1 MKRRNIL
8 TAVLLPVLLAAAVL
22 VLGTLCLLYTS
33 DAADD

>member
-22 VLGTLCLLYTS
+22 ILGTLVPGWLLGRQE
-33 DAADD
+33 